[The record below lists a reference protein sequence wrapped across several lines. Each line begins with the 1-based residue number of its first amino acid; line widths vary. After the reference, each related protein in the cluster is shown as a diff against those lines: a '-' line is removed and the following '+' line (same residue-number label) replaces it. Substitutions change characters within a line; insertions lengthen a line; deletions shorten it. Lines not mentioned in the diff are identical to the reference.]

1 MVPAVVGT
9 RCLRSHSSAAPSPRG
24 SCSPPQ
30 LHHHLEESSSS
41 SLRQWFRLW
50 IGVSVRYPE
59 LCLFVCFLS
68 KGFSRERVM
77 VPVESGGARAWRG
90 TRRREAAAA
99 G

>member
-30 LHHHLEESSSS
+30 LHRLKESKFLEFPPMVS
-41 SLRQWFRLW
+41 SLECLS
-50 IGVSVRYPE
+50 VSVRDPE
-59 LCLFVCFLS
+59 LCLFVCFMGE
-68 KGFSRERVM
+68 GFLRERVM
-77 VPVESGGARAWRG
+77 VESGGARAWRG